1 MEQNGALY
9 VPPVPG
15 DRFIKDKTM
24 IPYDSEILQSF
35 AELTNITNMTFHSF
49 DSNGDS
55 RQDVTYQLLVGSFK
69 CHMQDAG
76 RMPNDQCVHSLQYY
90 TNYIWTKEGFNTNKI
105 IQI

>member
-49 DSNGDS
+49 DSYEDS
-55 RQDVTYQLLVGSFK
+55 LKDVTYQLLVGGFECYK
-69 CHMQDAG
+69 NH
-76 RMPNDQCVHSLQYY
+76 NEQCVPSLKYY
-90 TNYIWTKEGFNTNKI
+90 SKYIWTKEGFKI
-105 IQI
+105 QMN